1 MANRTINFLPS
12 DPNWVTKLLPFKA
25 STALQMGTA
34 IVPEIS
40 GNTTTGNYT
49 KSGVENATGADFA
62 GILMEEIASTDA
74 DYATAGK
81 LKLVAVPLNRKA
93 TAKFTATSGTFTAA
107 DVGKTVELDSNARG
121 LAVDTAGKGARITK
135 YITSTRGECQ
145 FTLPETETA

>member
-1 MANRTINFLPS
+1 MANRTNNFLPS

-34 IVPEIS
+34 ISPET
-40 GNTTTGNYT
+40 GDTGNYT
-49 KSGVENATGADFA
+49 KMGVENTSGLDFA

-81 LKLVAVPLNRKA
+81 MKLVAVPLNRKA

-135 YITSTRGECQ
+135 HITSTRGECQ